1 MKDLPTIIVLGS
13 SSTGKSALIDR
24 LFATT
29 FSENDSRKSRA
40 EYEPTVESLYVR
52 CCGVTLTQRDVETIL
67 DRDFFKSVDLSN
79 VRTRRAVRYELTINP
94 RFSRDLHRWRCDG
107 ASDQDAAE
115 KTIDCFVTYQLY
127 DTSGDVCRCDDLPN
141 TFRKNRGTRKRL
153 SLGETTELAENRKT
167 FRRSLS
173 RRAMVRSAIAAI
185 ERRRETLRL
194 KYIRRADVLVL
205 VYNPTDEDSV
215 RATLTCLDSRTK
227 ISTEKIVLIFENLRR
242 GVSKNATRD
251 DKPAPYYQ
259 SLRFFCPYEN
269 VDFGKTMTSFE
280 MSTPRLVG
288 KRPSFD
294 TVRYFYSC
302 DLTDPSSG
310 TIVRDAIRVAMK
322 RVILG
327 RYVLTG

>member
-1 MKDLPTIIVLGS
+1 
-13 SSTGKSALIDR
+13 
-24 LFATT
+24 
-29 FSENDSRKSRA
+29 
-40 EYEPTVESLYVR
+40 
-52 CCGVTLTQRDVETIL
+52 
-67 DRDFFKSVDLSN
+67 
-79 VRTRRAVRYELTINP
+79 
-94 RFSRDLHRWRCDG
+94 
-107 ASDQDAAE
+107 
-115 KTIDCFVTYQLY
+115 
-127 DTSGDVCRCDDLPN
+127 
-141 TFRKNRGTRKRL
+141 
-153 SLGETTELAENRKT
+153 
-167 FRRSLS
+167 
-173 RRAMVRSAIAAI
+173 MVRSAIAAI

-251 DKPAPYYQ
+251 DKPAPYYR

-327 RYVLTG
+327 RYVLTGWSPEVIRDAIQGLNAVSDCCRNVEDTAATNDIAEDLRNDLCDDGKFIPTVSVQVPSWQPRRRRFLGILRAFFSRIVKLLRRRQKRVRETRESRQRRVTI